1 MKLCVLSSGS
11 KGNAIYI
18 EHGVSALIIDQGLS
32 HKELKRRMTLR
43 ALDINRVVSIL
54 VTHEHSDHVNG
65 VGVTSRALGIPVYA
79 TAGSLERMKN
89 ILNGS
94 ENYFTIESGV
104 PFTIGTF
111 DILPYSVSH
120 DANDPVQ
127 FRITAGKKTAA
138 IATDIG
144 YVSTLVTE
152 RIKDVDILVIESNYD
167 LEMLKKGS
175 YPWHLKQRIMGK
187 HGHLSNRNTAEL
199 LFNLCR
205 KRTPKVILAH
215 LSEENNRPE
224 IAELTIRELFEQF
237 DQPLHSLCI
246 ALQNE
251 PSPLFEI

>member
-18 EHGVSALIIDQGLS
+18 EHASTALIIDQGLS
-32 HKELKRRMTLR
+32 HKELKRRMELR
-43 ALDINRVVSIL
+43 SIDINKVVSIL
-54 VTHEHSDHVNG
+54 VTHEHSDHISG

-79 TAGSLERMKN
+79 TTGSLECMKN
-89 ILNGS
+89 IFNGS
-94 ENYFTIESGV
+94 ENSVPIESGIV
-104 PFTIGTF
+104 FKVGAF

-120 DANDPVQ
+120 DAKDPVQ
-127 FRITAGKKTAA
+127 YRITAGKKTAA

-167 LEMLKKGS
+167 LDMLKKGS

-187 HGHLSNRNTAEL
+187 HGHLSNRNAAEL
-199 LFNLCR
+199 VFNLCR
-205 KRTPKVILAH
+205 KKTPKVILAH

-224 IAELTIRELFEQF
+224 IAESTIRELFEQY
-237 DQPLHSLCI
+237 DQPLHSLCV
-246 ALQNE
+246 ASQFE